1 MRCLQAV
8 VVLAGV
14 ATGALRP
21 LRSRALRQP
30 SPRRKAHVSRTALAV
45 PRGGALEPIELA
57 GHVAVGFWSFGSTI
71 AAGRAQMDCVGCLVI
86 AFLGTLGGSTMRD
99 LMLSRRVFWVADP
112 SYLATLGVT
121 SLLTFALYPWIAH
134 NAGFGG
140 TKRTAVQLLLELPD
154 ATGMAFYSVYGAWIA
169 LHCCPER
176 SGVLVA
182 VLMGLCTSTF
192 ASLIADPLCG
202 RTVRLLR
209 AGESLYAA
217 PALLASTIYAV
228 WDGVAPASAVPVGS
242 YVAFAV
248 ALVLRVA
255 AVAWDWKLP
264 VWLAN
269 GEARTRG
276 GWFSSRRQTFYFERP
291 AGESDEA
298 NKS

>member
-134 NAGFGG
+134 KAGFGG

-154 ATGMAFYSVYGAWIA
+154 ATVKQRNFTQRAELWHGLQLRSLAGGRGPLTHSLHSNSTPLHSTPLHSTP
-169 LHCCPER
+169 LHCSTTPRVCIR
-176 SGVLVA
+176 S
-182 VLMGLCTSTF
+182 
-192 ASLIADPLCG
+192 IQ
-202 RTVRLLR
+202 
-209 AGESLYAA
+209 
-217 PALLASTIYAV
+217 
-228 WDGVAPASAVPVGS
+228 
-242 YVAFAV
+242 
-248 ALVLRVA
+248 
-255 AVAWDWKLP
+255 
-264 VWLAN
+264 
-269 GEARTRG
+269 
-276 GWFSSRRQTFYFERP
+276 GWWR
-291 AGESDEA
+291 
-298 NKS
+298 N

>member
-1 MRCLQAV
+1 
-8 VVLAGV
+8 
-14 ATGALRP
+14 
-21 LRSRALRQP
+21 
-30 SPRRKAHVSRTALAV
+30 
-45 PRGGALEPIELA
+45 
-57 GHVAVGFWSFGSTI
+57 
-71 AAGRAQMDCVGCLVI
+71 
-86 AFLGTLGGSTMRD
+86 
-99 LMLSRRVFWVADP
+99 
-112 SYLATLGVT
+112 
-121 SLLTFALYPWIAH
+121 
-134 NAGFGG
+134 
-140 TKRTAVQLLLELPD
+140 
-154 ATGMAFYSVYGAWIA
+154 
-169 LHCCPER
+169 
-176 SGVLVA
+176 
-182 VLMGLCTSTF
+182 MGLCTSTF

-276 GWFSSRRQTFYFERP
+276 SWFSSRRQTFYFERP